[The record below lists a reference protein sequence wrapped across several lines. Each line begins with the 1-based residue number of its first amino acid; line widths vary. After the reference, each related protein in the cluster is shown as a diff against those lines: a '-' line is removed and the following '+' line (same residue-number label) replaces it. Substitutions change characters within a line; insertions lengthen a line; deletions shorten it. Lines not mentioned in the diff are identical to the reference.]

1 MKVWNY
7 VIMFISMMVFL
18 EFVGLPTGL
27 SGTLNYFGIQMNSET
42 SQLITADLES
52 SQLYDFIFGSTGLL
66 ILLLTAGVV
75 IVGFFTKS
83 FNPELILLPFIT
95 TVLIKFIGT
104 SWAIIKYAQTTGQQ
118 WLIAIIATIF
128 IPLGVGYIIATV
140 EWFKGT
146 D

>member
-7 VIMFISMMVFL
+7 IFMFIAMMVFL

-27 SGTLNYFGIQMNSET
+27 SGTLNYFNIQFNSET

-52 SQLYDFIFGSTGLL
+52 STLYNFIFGSTGIL
-66 ILLLTAGVV
+66 ILLLTGGVV

-83 FNPELILLPFIT
+83 FNPELILLPFV
-95 TVLIKFIGT
+95 TVVLVKFIGT
-104 SWAIIKYAQTTGQQ
+104 AWAIIKYAQTTGQD
-118 WLIAIIATIF
+118 WIIAIIATIF

-140 EWFKGT
+140 EWFKGA